1 MLDVTAAGVQGVD
14 LALVDVEAKRA
25 EAGRHKRVDQR
36 QADVAQP
43 DHAHPRRLV
52 ENGLFERLHEFERL
66 MKTVPNQVRR
76 WLA

>member
-1 MLDVTAAGVQGVD
+1 MLDVAAAVVQRVD

-25 EAGRHKRVDQR
+25 EARRHKRVDQR

-43 DHAHPRRLV
+43 DHSHSRRFV
-52 ENGLFERLHEFERL
+52 ENGLFERLHEFGRL
-66 MKTVPNQVRR
+66 MQTGPNQVRR